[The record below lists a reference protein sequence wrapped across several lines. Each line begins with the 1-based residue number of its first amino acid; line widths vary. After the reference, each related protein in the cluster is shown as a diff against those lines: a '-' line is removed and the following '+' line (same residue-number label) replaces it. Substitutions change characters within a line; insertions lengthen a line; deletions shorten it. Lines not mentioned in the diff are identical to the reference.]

1 VNSFQSYTKYLY
13 KGLGIQPITPLNT
26 YGIDPIF
33 TTNCIGH
40 QILTTLLLPLLKRA
54 TSTSPTG
61 TARIVVSSSS
71 LHQLCRTLNL
81 SHLTRPTR
89 KWPAI
94 YDSVWRYARSKLGN
108 ILFTKELSRRLLE
121 DEDPASKMVYVNS
134 YFPGNVVTQQW
145 QGWSEHLGSWIGAC
159 IRWLGKRFGQS
170 VEEAAATAVYLA
182 ASPEVSE
189 MDSRGQYYV
198 PIAKV
203 EEPTRLGRDEVLGRQ
218 LWVCFIF
225 LLMGGGC

>member
-1 VNSFQSYTKYLY
+1 
-13 KGLGIQPITPLNT
+13 
-26 YGIDPIF
+26 
-33 TTNCIGH
+33 
-40 QILTTLLLPLLKRA
+40 
-54 TSTSPTG
+54 
-61 TARIVVSSSS
+61 
-71 LHQLCRTLNL
+71 
-81 SHLTRPTR
+81 
-89 KWPAI
+89 
-94 YDSVWRYARSKLGN
+94 
-108 ILFTKELSRRLLE
+108 
-121 DEDPASKMVYVNS
+121 MVYVNS

-182 ASPEVSE
+182 TSPEVSE